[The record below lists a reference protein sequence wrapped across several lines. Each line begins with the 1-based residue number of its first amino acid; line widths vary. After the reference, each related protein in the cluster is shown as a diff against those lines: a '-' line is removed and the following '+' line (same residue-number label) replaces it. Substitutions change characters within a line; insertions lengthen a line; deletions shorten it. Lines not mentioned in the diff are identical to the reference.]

1 MTARLLL
8 LTLAAWVSAA
18 NPAWAERLVVTT
30 PIANIRTG
38 PGTGYPVV
46 WQVEQYH
53 PLKIIERQ
61 GPWCRFEDFEG
72 DHGWI
77 HKSLLGKIDAVI
89 TVKEACNVR
98 SGPGMNFE
106 VVFMVGAGVPFKV
119 RKRQDAWLHVEHA
132 DGDQGWIERSL
143 VW

>member
-8 LTLAAWVSAA
+8 LTLAVWASAA

-38 PGTGYPVV
+38 PGTDYAVI
-46 WQVEQYH
+46 WQVEKYH
-53 PLKIIERQ
+53 PLNIIERR

-77 HKSLLGKIDAVI
+77 HNSLLGRIDAVI

-98 SGPGMNFE
+98 SGPGTNYE

-119 RKRQDAWLHVEHA
+119 RKRKGNWLQVEHA
-132 DGDQGWIERSL
+132 DGEQGWIERSL